1 MKSLWDDAAA
11 PAFADDPLQLRV
23 YTSRLLGQEPALVMH
38 GGGNTSV
45 KMQVDHFFGEP
56 EEVLCIKGSGWNL
69 ATIEAAGFAPV
80 KLDVLQRLAQLEKL
94 TDTEMVNVQRRAM
107 TDPGA
112 PNPSVEAILH
122 AIIPGTFVDHTHADA
137 VVALSNTPNGEAAV
151 RDIYGGRVLVVPY
164 VMPGFLLA
172 RMVYEMSRDLDW
184 SALEGMILLNH
195 GVFSFGDD
203 ARTSYERMIKLVSE
217 AEDHLDRRGA
227 LKAVTLADEP
237 AAPADLEKLSRVR
250 RKVSQARGGAVVAP
264 LVTTAAARG
273 FAGLD
278 NVGAIANRGPLTP
291 DHVIRTKQLP
301 VIIGDDADR
310 CIDQYATDYEAYF
323 QAHTD
328 GRLKILDPAPRWA
341 VWPGVGTISFGRSMK
356 EAGIVEDISRHTC
369 RAIQWAE
376 ALGGWQALPAR
387 DLFDVEYWELEQAKL
402 GKAGSEPPL
411 QGRIA
416 LVTGAA
422 SGIGRACARE
432 LRGQGAL
439 VTGLDIDAAI
449 TGQWSGD
456 DGLGV
461 QCDVTDYAAVQA
473 AVEATVRQFGG
484 LDILVCNAG
493 IFPPSCTIAD
503 MDADIWQKA
512 IDINLTS
519 SQRLMQLAAPYL
531 KNGIDA
537 AVVIIASKNVPAPG
551 PGAAAYSVSKA
562 GLTQLARVAAMEL
575 APDGVRVNVLHPNAV
590 FDTALWAP
598 EILAARAEHYGMTIE
613 QYKTNNLLGVE
624 VTAADVAAM
633 AAAMAG
639 PLFRSTTG
647 AQVPVDGGNER
658 VI

>member
-1 MKSLWDDAAA
+1 
-11 PAFADDPLQLRV
+11 
-23 YTSRLLGQEPALVMH
+23 
-38 GGGNTSV
+38 
-45 KMQVDHFFGEP
+45 
-56 EEVLCIKGSGWNL
+56 
-69 ATIEAAGFAPV
+69 
-80 KLDVLQRLAQLEKL
+80 
-94 TDTEMVNVQRRAM
+94 
-107 TDPGA
+107 
-112 PNPSVEAILH
+112 
-122 AIIPGTFVDHTHADA
+122 
-137 VVALSNTPNGEAAV
+137 
-151 RDIYGGRVLVVPY
+151 
-164 VMPGFLLA
+164 
-172 RMVYEMSRDLDW
+172 
-184 SALEGMILLNH
+184 
-195 GVFSFGDD
+195 
-203 ARTSYERMIKLVSE
+203 
-217 AEDHLDRRGA
+217 
-227 LKAVTLADEP
+227 
-237 AAPADLEKLSRVR
+237 
-250 RKVSQARGGAVVAP
+250 
-264 LVTTAAARG
+264 
-273 FAGLD
+273 
-278 NVGAIANRGPLTP
+278 
-291 DHVIRTKQLP
+291 
-301 VIIGDDADR
+301 
-310 CIDQYATDYEAYF
+310 
-323 QAHTD
+323 
-328 GRLKILDPAPRWA
+328 
-341 VWPGVGTISFGRSMK
+341 
-356 EAGIVEDISRHTC
+356 
-369 RAIQWAE
+369 
-376 ALGGWQALPAR
+376 
-387 DLFDVEYWELEQAKL
+387 
-402 GKAGSEPPL
+402 
-411 QGRIA
+411 
-416 LVTGAA
+416 
-422 SGIGRACARE
+422 
-432 LRGQGAL
+432 L